1 MARYDVEQRCTRSGT
16 VRIRAASP
24 TVTSF
29 PLSIWCH
36 RLLRLPHFP
45 LNRASGRV
53 TVGLTHSRLTPPGLD
68 ALTSTL
74 PCESLAGCSGL
85 AGLDAQPSAYA
96 VRDATHP
103 PPTPMS
109 VALLITQ
116 PREIRDATQARWVI
130 AILARTESRNRL
142 AIPIGLLR
150 PRCPARLHPLFLPG
164 GGSCRFVPSGS
175 HDIPRAVASIP
186 LIARMTYPA
195 QFQHSR
201 WHNHISRR
209 IPQYE

>member
-96 VRDATHP
+96 VLEHITTREHERLTTSLLWRYGIGCQSRQYP
-103 PPTPMS
+103 PS
-109 VALLITQ
+109 AGL
-116 PREIRDATQARWVI
+116 RRYARCG
-130 AILARTESRNRL
+130 LKEHENSRL
-142 AIPIGLLR
+142 AGM
-150 PRCPARLHPLFLPG
+150 
-164 GGSCRFVPSGS
+164 S
-175 HDIPRAVASIP
+175 D
-186 LIARMTYPA
+186 
-195 QFQHSR
+195 
-201 WHNHISRR
+201 
-209 IPQYE
+209 